1 MKRLSMYMF
10 GFLVI
15 ILCAGCGWDE
25 AVNQKEKASVA
36 TEEDQE
42 LERVKD
48 MFQPLSD
55 MAIPADNEMTEEKE
69 ELGKR
74 LYFDAR
80 LSGNNKLSCMS
91 CHAPGA
97 GYGDNL
103 ETFIGFEGFK
113 GSRNSPTI
121 INAGYYDSYFWD
133 GRASSLEEQ
142 ALGPIQAAGE
152 MNQNLDELITE
163 LHAVPEYVEEFE
175 TVFDDKI
182 TASNIAKALAAFER
196 TIVVKDTAFDKYL
209 LGDEDA
215 ISDDAKDGMKLF
227 AGKAGCISCHAGAFL
242 TDQSYHNLGME
253 NDDGRFA
260 VTNKEED
267 KGKFRTPGLRG
278 ITHTAPYMHDGSLE
292 TLDEVVAYYNSG
304 GGTHVNK
311 SDLVFPLELTEE
323 EMKSL
328 VAFLETLGGELPAVD
343 TPEIY

>member
-1 MKRLSMYMF
+1 MKRLSFLLF
-10 GFLVI
+10 GFLAIV
-15 ILCAGCGWDE
+15 LCAACSSDE
-25 AVNQKEKASVA
+25 TAEQKENDAVTA
-36 TEEDQE
+36 EEDQE
-42 LERVKD
+42 LERVKN

-55 MAIPADNEMTEEKE
+55 MAIPADNEMTDEKV

-113 GSRNSPTI
+113 GHRNSPTI
-121 INAGYYDSYFWD
+121 INAGYYESYFWD

-142 ALGPIQAAGE
+142 ALGPIQAEGE
-152 MNQNLDELITE
+152 MNQNIDELVTE
-163 LHAVPEYVEEFE
+163 LDAVPEYAEEFE
-175 TVFDDKI
+175 TVFDEKI

-209 LGDEDA
+209 LGEEDA
-215 ISDDAKDGMKLF
+215 ISADAKDGMKLF

-242 TDQSYHNLGME
+242 TDQGYHNLGME

-292 TLDEVVAYYNSG
+292 TLEEVVAYYNAG
-304 GGTHVNK
+304 GGTHANK
-311 SDLVFPLELTEE
+311 SDLVFPLNLTAE
-323 EMKSL
+323 EMESL
-328 VAFLETLGGELPAVD
+328 VAFLETLGGELPAVE
-343 TPEIY
+343 TPDIY